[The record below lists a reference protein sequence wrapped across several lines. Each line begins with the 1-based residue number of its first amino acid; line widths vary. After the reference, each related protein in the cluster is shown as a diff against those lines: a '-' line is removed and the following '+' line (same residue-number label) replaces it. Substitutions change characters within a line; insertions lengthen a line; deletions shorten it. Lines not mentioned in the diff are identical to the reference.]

1 MTNYKLKNTEYW
13 AHKNY
18 ALKMESIITLNHGSG
33 GRITHELISNLF
45 LKYFS
50 NEKLNNLTDSA
61 VLETE
66 NCSLAFTTDSYVVDP
81 IFFPGGNIG
90 KLAVCGTVN
99 DLAVS
104 GAVPKYLS
112 SSFIIEEGFSLD
124 DLETIVKSMA
134 EEASCAAVI
143 IVTGDTKVVPRGK
156 CDKIFINTSGI
167 GFLKKEFE
175 KIGNASNVKPGDKLI
190 VNGTLGDHAIAI
202 LASRESL
209 KFESKM
215 ESDCASLN
223 HIIQK
228 ALAVCPEISFMRDAT
243 RGGLGTVASEL
254 ASKIKLGIVLNE
266 SAIPVK
272 ESVQAVCEIFGF
284 DPLFLA
290 NEGKVLLVVPA
301 EKADLVLKT
310 IQQDDL
316 GKDAAI
322 IGEVV
327 SENSGK
333 VVLKTISGGKRLIDM
348 PAGEQLPRIC

>member
-1 MTNYKLKNTEYW
+1 MK
-13 AHKNY
+13 
-18 ALKMESIITLNHGSG
+18 SIITLNHGSG
-33 GRITHELISNLF
+33 GRITHELISNIF

-124 DLETIVKSMA
+124 DLETIVKLMA
-134 EEASCAAVI
+134 EEASRASVV

-175 KIGNASNVKPGDKLI
+175 KIGNAENVKPGDKLI

-209 KFESKM
+209 KFESKI

-223 HIIQK
+223 QIIQK
-228 ALAVCPEISFMRDAT
+228 ALAICPEISFMRDAT

-254 ASKIKLGIVLNE
+254 ASKINMGIVLNE
-266 SAIPVK
+266 RAIPVK
-272 ESVQAVCEIFGF
+272 EDVQAVCEIFGF

-290 NEGKVLLVVPA
+290 NEGKVLMVVPA
-301 EKADLVLKT
+301 EKANIVLKT
-310 IQQDDL
+310 IQQDVL

-327 SENSGK
+327 EDNPGK